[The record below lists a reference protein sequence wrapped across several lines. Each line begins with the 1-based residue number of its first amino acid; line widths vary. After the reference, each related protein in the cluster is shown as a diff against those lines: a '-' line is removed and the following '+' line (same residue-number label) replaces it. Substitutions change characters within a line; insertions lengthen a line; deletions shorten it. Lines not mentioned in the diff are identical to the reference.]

1 MEKLPVSLVV
11 ITLNEEHNIERCL
24 KSAPWVSEMI
34 VVDSGST
41 DKTITK
47 AQALGAKTVVE
58 PFRGFREQ
66 KEFAT
71 GLATHDWVLSL
82 DADEALSPELSE
94 KLQSS
99 FREKINQ
106 WDGLETPRLSF
117 HLGRWVRHGGWY
129 PDWQLRF
136 FNRKR
141 CKWVGGHVHE
151 KVEGARVERLREPL
165 QHWVFKD
172 LTDQVDTNN
181 DYSSRG
187 ARDLFDQGKRF
198 SMMKLLLKPWSKFM
212 ETYFWKRGF
221 LDGLP
226 GFIIAVGAAYSV
238 FLKFAKLWELEKS
251 RKKA

>member
-24 KSAPWVSEMI
+24 RSAPWVSEMI

-41 DKTITK
+41 DKTAAL
-47 AQALGAKTVVE
+47 AQALGAKVVVE
-58 PFRGFREQ
+58 PFRGFRAQ

-71 GLATHDWVLSL
+71 SLAKNDWVLSL
-82 DADEALSPELSE
+82 DADEALSPELSL
-94 KLQSS
+94 KLQEFFKTQSS
-99 FREKINQ
+99 QF
-106 WDGLETPRLSF
+106 DGVETTRLSY
-117 HLGRWVRHGGWY
+117 HMGRWIHHGGWY

-136 FNRKR
+136 FNRKQA
-141 CKWVGGHVHE
+141 KWVGGHVHE
-151 KVEGARVERLREPL
+151 RVEGSRVKRLQEPL
-165 QHWVFKD
+165 HHWVFKD
-172 LTDQVDTNN
+172 LSDQVDTNN

-187 ARDLFDQGKRF
+187 AKDLFDLEKRF
-198 SMMKLLLKPWSKFM
+198 SMMKLVFKPYSKFL

-238 FLKFAKLWELEKS
+238 FLKYSKLWELEKS
-251 RKKA
+251 RKNP